1 MKRARLLQVMTKN
14 TTWLYVA
21 EALPRLASLFVVPI
35 WSARV
40 APEEYARWILAL
52 TSAELAIDIGGL
64 GFASFLTKVLYRY
77 HDERA
82 QRYFGMGASVVL
94 GATAVMAALVAVCS
108 PWLSQVVIGGR
119 VRHDLFAWLGLYML
133 LAQVTNLAIVYQST
147 LVRYGAYFVLVT
159 LRWICNAG
167 LLLFYLL
174 VHGQGFYSWVWAWLG
189 TEALLLPVS
198 MYQLREVQWGWW
210 RRRMLTFA
218 FRFSLPSLA
227 TTGLASGQSR
237 VGRYLLSFAGVTTG
251 LGLYGIAQNVA
262 RNYGAVVRPTKLVA
276 VRLLG
281 HALEE
286 RAESPHYLEFFHG
299 FACLALSVAFLLSLF
314 LGDLMKLFVSPA
326 YWGATAAL
334 PFLIFALYLEEMCT
348 LYQSLMFRYFK
359 VWFPFLG
366 SLVAFPIVIAATI
379 ALVPRVGFLG
389 AALAQ
394 LAGAAATLVFSQWY
408 ANRVS
413 ARPFRFVEKVA
424 FTLGV
429 LLLAVIV
436 QVWVLSIFQKT
447 ILAITVLSW
456 YLLFHWRRRTVLFPL
471 AARMTSGPRALYV
484 IQWLGRDPLMWW
496 WMCHA
501 WARGATVAYATG
513 HPGVIAWWKRHA
525 PPGRLTEF
533 VSECFRTAEPHLTLY
548 ELTETQ
554 AEQIGRSQAAQGL
567 GRLFP
572 HPQMGRTLR
581 RFLRQAMFNQWLVS
595 WDVERLIARG
605 DTVRFFPRRNDPWI
619 NRQCQR
625 AWGAVPRGYRIALGA
640 KGWLGGVVLPIAIAM
655 GLVARVLWRRQVC
668 GRPPVAQRWKIAQK
682 IQPSLPTTRVP
693 DNELLYA
700 DGDLDPRRILH
711 VVDGR
716 DVTPESLAYFQAL
729 GSRVV
734 CPERLSMPLRYFLT
748 RACWGFFMAL
758 VVPCGLAALVSRAQR
773 GLSMAAVR
781 LGWYVMVCEVFA
793 MHHQPQVY
801 FGFDAYDVLFNIRT
815 MVWERSGTRC
825 VGITDGPPEAPMSC
839 FHGLYAHVLLL
850 PGEGMRRM
858 FGRTLEAVGRV
869 VSVGHVHTELALG
882 QAPAPGRSGHV
893 VVAFDSSFC
902 PIWGLSMQVFRDFYA
917 GLLELVD
924 AYPAIT
930 LHLKRKYLHREE
942 PNPAYAEVEEAF
954 ERHPR
959 IAVFYGDNAYHLLA
973 EADSVV
979 AIAGTTMAVQALA
992 CRKPTVVFDTRS
1004 MHANNRLRRYHP
1016 FLVCHATDEL
1026 LERYARVLAGRY
1038 PVELMEAV
1046 VSAESKFYDERP
1058 LSFVRKLLLSE
1069 ATRSAPE
1076 GTGLR
1081 PIRPLAEVA
1090 TTNVTTT
1097 SRPTEEDTA
1106 VLCR

>member
-14 TTWLYVA
+14 TTWLYAA

-159 LRWICNAG
+159 LRWIGNAG

-394 LAGAAATLVFSQWY
+394 LAGAAAMLVFSQWY
-408 ANRVS
+408 ANKVS

-424 FTLGV
+424 FTLGA
-429 LLLAVIV
+429 LLLAIAA
-436 QVWVLSIFQKT
+436 QAGALSILQKS
-447 ILAITVLSW
+447 LVAITVLAW
-456 YLLFHWRRRTVLFPL
+456 YLVFHWRRREVLFPL
-471 AARMTSGPRALYV
+471 AARMASGPRTLYV
-484 IQWLGRDPLMWW
+484 VQWLGRDPLMWW

-533 VSECFRTAEPHLTLY
+533 VSEGFRTAEPHLTLY
-548 ELTETQ
+548 ELTEAQ

-605 DTVRFFPRRNDPWI
+605 DTVRFFPRRNDPWV
-619 NRQCQR
+619 NRQCPR
-625 AWGAVPRGYRIALGA
+625 AWGAVPRAYRIALGA
-640 KGWLGGVVLPIAIAM
+640 KGWLGGTVLPMAIAV
-655 GLVARVLWRRQVC
+655 GLLLRVLWRRQLS
-668 GRPPVAQRWKIAQK
+668 GRPPVAQRWNIAQK
-682 IQPSLPTTRVP
+682 IQPSLPTSRVP
-693 DNELLYA
+693 DHDLLYA
-700 DGDLDPRRILH
+700 DGDLAPHRILH

-716 DVTPESLAYFQAL
+716 HVTRESQVYFQAL
-729 GSRVV
+729 GSTVV
-734 CPERLSMPLRYFLT
+734 CVDRLRIPVRYFLT
-748 RACWGFFMAL
+748 RACRDFLLKM
-758 VVPCGLAALVSRAQR
+758 VVPSGMAAFVSRTQR
-773 GLSMAAVR
+773 ELFMAAVR
-781 LGWYVMVCEVFA
+781 LGWHVITYEVFA
-793 MHHQPQVY
+793 TYYQPR
-801 FGFDAYDVLFNIRT
+801 VLFSWDTPDAMGNVRA
-815 MVWERSGTRC
+815 MVLEGSGTRC
-825 VGITDGPPEAPMSC
+825 VGIADGPVEMPVS
-839 FHGLYAHVLLL
+839 FYHGLYAHVLLV
-850 PGEGMRRM
+850 PSERMRGM
-858 FGRTLEAVGRV
+858 FGRTLEGVDRIV
-869 VSVGHVHTELALG
+869 PVGHVRTELALG
-882 QAPAPGRSGHV
+882 VTPPPQRVGHV
-893 VVAFDSSFC
+893 VVAFDTSFC
-902 PIWGLSMQVFRDFYA
+902 PLWGLPDQVFRDFYR
-917 GLLELVD
+917 GLLELVE
-924 AYPAIT
+924 AYPALT
-930 LHLKRKYLHREE
+930 LYLKRKYTRRDEL
-942 PNPAYAEVEEAF
+942 NPAYAAVEAEF

-959 IAVFYGDNAYHLLA
+959 ITVHAEHSTYRLLA

-979 AIAGTTMAVQALA
+979 AIGGTTMAVEALA
-992 CRKPTVVFDTRS
+992 CRKQTVIFDTRPQYTDNP
-1004 MHANNRLRRYHP
+1004 MRGYHP
-1016 FLVCHATDEL
+1016 FLVCHTTEEL
-1026 LERYARVLAGRY
+1026 LGRYARILAGQY
-1038 PVELMEAV
+1038 PAELIEAV
-1046 VSAESKFYDERP
+1046 VRAESKFYDERP
-1058 LSFVRKLLLSE
+1058 LSSLRELLRTSP
-1069 ATRSAPE
+1069 TRRE
-1076 GTGLR
+1076 RDQVMMGGTR
-1081 PIRPLAEVA
+1081 DDARTIDSNR
-1090 TTNVTTT
+1090 TT
-1097 SRPTEEDTA
+1097 SGR
-1106 VLCR
+1106 